1 MTSHR
6 PPGAPDRAL
15 GWVTPRPFL
24 IAALP
29 LLWGATAGGSI
40 EIAVTGV
47 RSAQGRV
54 HVDICDEAS
63 FLKDC
68 RLSGQAPAK
77 PGTTIVIVHN
87 VPPGR
92 YGAQAFHDRNANG
105 EVDRGLFGIP
115 LEGVGFSN
123 DARIRMAPPKFAE
136 AAFLHDGSDQRITF
150 KLRYFVG

>member
-1 MTSHR
+1 MTSRLPGVR
-6 PPGAPDRAL
+6 PL
-15 GWVTPRPFL
+15 LL

-40 EIAVTGV
+40 EIAITGV
-47 RSAQGRV
+47 RSAQGHV
-54 HVDICDEAS
+54 HVDVCDEAS

-68 RLSGQAPAK
+68 RRSAEAPAK
-77 PGTTIVIVHN
+77 LGTTIVIVHD

-123 DARIRMAPPKFAE
+123 DARIRMAPPKFAD
-136 AAFLHDGSDQRITF
+136 AAFQHDGSDQRISF
-150 KLRYFVG
+150 RLRYFVG

>member
-1 MTSHR
+1 MTSR
-6 PPGAPDRAL
+6 PPGPSRL
-15 GWVTPRPFL
+15 SL
-24 IAALP
+24 IAVLP
-29 LLWGATAGGSI
+29 LLWGATASGSI

-54 HVDICDEAS
+54 HVDICDESS

-68 RLSGQAPAK
+68 RRSGEAPAK
-77 PGTTIVIVHN
+77 PGTTIVMVHD

-123 DARIRMAPPKFAE
+123 DARIRMAPPKFVD
-136 AAFLHDGSDQRITF
+136 AAFQHGDGDQRISF
-150 KLRYFVG
+150 RLRYFVG